1 MRKVMIII
9 GLYNRCTVGEQV
21 METNG
26 WLKPWWNFEGD
37 TQASYTSHKYFYFI

>member
-9 GLYNRCTVGEQV
+9 GLLNRRTIGELV

-26 WLKPWWNFEGD
+26 WLKP
-37 TQASYTSHKYFYFI
+37 